1 MKSQI
6 LLVLFSSVSSVN
18 SFSLNFGSR
27 QAKGARF
34 AHTGSP
40 DDDPRSIIEAVTRRN
55 AISTSLG
62 LASFAT
68 FFSPSE
74 AAGAADGQP
83 RSPRPTFYEIKMVN
97 PPQMQPFSSR
107 GERRVVGELTKLPA
121 VVIGGHDTA
130 SDSEL
135 EAKLLRQL
143 SEGAGSRGIVVASSA
158 AVQEEGTQAALD
170 AYVSRANADEAA
182 AEETLRAGSVWV
194 AGGSCDSLLPVLRV
208 ARQLGGVRVVAVGV
222 ADATVAQVRAK
233 GLEAAAGLVKDRSA
247 FVEAVKAPGFK
258 RYSDMVIGGLFD
270 AQSKGAGSDKE
281 QSLANFF
288 ASQIVVDEA
297 IAQRSLDAAKSSQ
310 GALLVVLTGA
320 ERVRFG
326 YGVQARL
333 ARLATAT
340 SDDVDIRSLLLNPS
354 AEESLSMTSQLRLV
368 LGYGDE
374 LEYSK
379 PLANYLL
386 FSSSPPPK
394 ILSRMLNPM

>member
-1 MKSQI
+1 MELSR
-6 LLVLFSSVSSVN
+6 
-18 SFSLNFGSR
+18 GSR
-27 QAKGARF
+27 SQAF
-34 AHTGSP
+34 
-40 DDDPRSIIEAVTRRN
+40 VTC
-55 AISTSLG
+55 
-62 LASFAT
+62 
-68 FFSPSE
+68 
-74 AAGAADGQP
+74 
-83 RSPRPTFYEIKMVN
+83 
-97 PPQMQPFSSR
+97 
-107 GERRVVGELTKLPA
+107 
-121 VVIGGHDTA
+121 
-130 SDSEL
+130 
-135 EAKLLRQL
+135 
-143 SEGAGSRGIVVASSA
+143 RGIVVASSA

-340 SDDVDIRSLLLNPS
+340 SDDVDVSPTPTHRHLEKTEGFNSPNYYLPPPLDSESSAQSKRRGKPLHDLVSPTATLLLPCS
-354 AEESLSMTSQLRLV
+354 HPPCSFDALAPLTV
-368 LGYGDE
+368 L
-374 LEYSK
+374 
-379 PLANYLL
+379 LL
-386 FSSSPPPK
+386 
-394 ILSRMLNPM
+394 